1 MVIPDEVKQQ
11 LLYHYPNA
19 KFKVKHGAFYT
30 AELQELGPNKFY
42 YGSFG
47 ASNNLKPIILHCD
60 GQFRTSKSKNMNFDT
75 HLLIKSIQHDP
86 DNDLDITKLNY
97 GYLIEII

>member
-19 KFKVKHGAFYT
+19 KFKVKHGVFYT
-30 AELQELGPNKFY
+30 AELQELGSNQFY
-42 YGSFG
+42 YGKFRID
-47 ASNNLKPIILHCD
+47 NDLKLLLLHSD
-60 GQFRTSKSKNMNFDT
+60 GSVRIEKTTFINFENF
-75 HLLIKSIQHDP
+75 LLIKGIDY
-86 DNDLDITKLNY
+86 DADLITSSLNY